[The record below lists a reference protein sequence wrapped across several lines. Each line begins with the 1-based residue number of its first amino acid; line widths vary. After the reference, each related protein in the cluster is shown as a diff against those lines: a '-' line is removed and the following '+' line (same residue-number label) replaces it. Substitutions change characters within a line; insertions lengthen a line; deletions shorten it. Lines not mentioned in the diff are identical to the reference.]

1 MLSSTSIDLIL
12 TYGGE
17 LGMNFS
23 YAFDAMHFYVDFLQ
37 RKHIQVKPG
46 SCHDAFL
53 MHANLK

>member
-53 MHANLK
+53 MHAN